1 MQQPRF
7 LFWLEISSIAFEK
20 CTDAFLYAPSRCR
33 HYGGAVR
40 QGGTISL
47 HCRRNNHGRYVYV
60 MLRGRNYLT
69 LCEVEVYSQ
78 GGRIIKSPD
87 VPKITLPVIC
97 TFDSSQLIADLMIA
111 FQLKQ

>member
-78 GGRIIKSPD
+78 GG
-87 VPKITLPVIC
+87 KILVI
-97 TFDSSQLIADLMIA
+97 
-111 FQLKQ
+111 LKPEIYYLV